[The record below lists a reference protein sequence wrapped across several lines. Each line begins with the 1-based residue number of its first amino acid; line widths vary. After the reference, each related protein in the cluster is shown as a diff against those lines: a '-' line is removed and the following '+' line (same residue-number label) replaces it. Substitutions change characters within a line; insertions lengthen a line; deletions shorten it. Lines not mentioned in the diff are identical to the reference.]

1 MSFSKSF
8 PRTNSKSSYPV
19 WEEIFLNSEEESLVE
34 EEAYSENIKIM
45 KKCLDDAKLIIS
57 NQGLKPYQ
65 TDIVNLAISLFEKN
79 SSHLVYWKESKCN
92 EKFDKKYKL

>member
-79 SSHLVYWKESKCN
+79 SSHLVYWKESKCK